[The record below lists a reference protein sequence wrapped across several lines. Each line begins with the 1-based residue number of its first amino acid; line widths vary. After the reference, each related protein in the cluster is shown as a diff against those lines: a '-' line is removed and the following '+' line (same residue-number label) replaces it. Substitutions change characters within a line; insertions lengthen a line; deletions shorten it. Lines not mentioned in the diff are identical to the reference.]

1 MGDDPVAWVQRQRS
15 GARCPSR
22 AICLSEDDRA
32 LGKIALR
39 LPAHASPATTC
50 EAVPASDRPAGELS
64 YWLVP
69 AARGRGL
76 AGAAVTAMLATE
88 VPGSAMRSVILDIEE
103 TNVPSIR
110 LAERLGA
117 APGAVAGGDRS
128 HGRAATHG
136 RLRPS
141 EHVTHELAVSRWRQ
155 TVSGRGVR
163 NIDAIASDAC
173 APRFVLTMMFCS
185 PCRSGHGARSAPL
198 GRCCPTSRDKH

>member
-1 MGDDPVAWVQRQRS
+1 MPSAARLRPWRGDDAEDIAVMTADPHIRRWSSMGDDPVAWVQRQRS

-117 APGAVAGGDRS
+117 QRREPSRVEIDRT
-128 HGRAATHG
+128 G
-136 RLRPS
+136 
-141 EHVTHELAVSRWRQ
+141 E
-155 TVSGRGVR
+155 
-163 NIDAIASDAC
+163 
-173 APRFVLTMMFCS
+173 PRRMVVYVLPNT
-185 PCRSGHGARSAPL
+185 L
-198 GRCCPTSRDKH
+198 PTSWR